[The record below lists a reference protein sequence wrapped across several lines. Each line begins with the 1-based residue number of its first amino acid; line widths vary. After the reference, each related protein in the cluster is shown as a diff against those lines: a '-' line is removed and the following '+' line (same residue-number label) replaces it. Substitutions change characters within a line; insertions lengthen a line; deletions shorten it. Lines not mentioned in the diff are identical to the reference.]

1 MEAADM
7 TFEQRLEQ
15 VKSIIERIE
24 GGQQSLEDSVLQ
36 YESGIRIL
44 NDLEKELSEM
54 KRRITV
60 LQERPDGSL
69 AETPMEDIP

>member
-1 MEAADM
+1 M